1 MRNACIILML
11 VFAAVFS
18 AGKVTA
24 NTQSAATKLCHG
36 FDMTTIGVQE
46 KISLII
52 KDNLLTSYFQENG
65 NIEDDNFDK
74 EDNTNC
80 KVKLA
85 LFAYLTMHN
94 SASFAVV
101 DNLNYK
107 KNYGNPY
114 NNIIQLP
121 IYILNHSL
129 IIPFS

>member
-1 MRNACIILML
+1 MRKACIILML

-24 NTQSAATKLCHG
+24 HTQSAAVKLCLG
-36 FDMTTIGVQE
+36 YDMYTTLTQK
-46 KISLII
+46 KISITK
-52 KDNLLTSYFQENG
+52 KDNLLTSYIQESG
-65 NIEDDNFDK
+65 TIEDDNFDK
-74 EDNTNC
+74 EDNTNY
-80 KVKLA
+80 KGKFA
-85 LFAYLTMHN
+85 LSTSTAMRN

-101 DNLNYK
+101 DHLNYK

-114 NNIIQLP
+114 NSIVQLP